1 MPRVSDM
8 KERLT
13 DAAMDLIWH
22 NSYGATSV
30 DAICERA
37 GAKKGSFYYFFKSKS
52 ELAAAALEADWNKK
66 KAQMDSIF
74 SATVPPLERLDRY
87 FDFVHDR
94 LAELQKK
101 CGSILGCPLLS
112 IGSEVSTQDQIV
124 REAIDRIMD
133 RKINYFISAVRD
145 AQAQGLIDAPDPVA
159 KAKAL
164 FSCYQGTVAQA
175 RIQNDVELLREII
188 HLVLDEE
195 ETEAWELSLFPHL
208 LLPDLVEAHIEK
220 LNLRT
225 VDTRHDNLLA
235 PHPFPEIDNHQPAF
249 ALCG

>member
-1 MPRVSDM
+1 M

-13 DAAMDLIWH
+13 DAAMDLIWE
-22 NSYGATSV
+22 NSYGGTSV

-66 KAQMDSIF
+66 KREMDAIF
-74 SATVPPLERLDRY
+74 SPTVPPLERFERY

-112 IGSEVSTQDQIV
+112 IGSEVSTQDQVV
-124 REAIDRIMD
+124 RDTVDRILD
-133 RKINYFISAVRD
+133 RKINYFISAIRD
-145 AQAQGLIDAPDPVA
+145 AHAQGLIVAPDPEE

-164 FSCYQGTVAQA
+164 FACYHGTLAQA
-175 RIQNDVELLREII
+175 RIQNDVEQLRNFKRVAMD
-188 HLVLDEE
+188 VLGVKR
-195 ETEAWELSLFPHL
+195 TEAVSS
-208 LLPDLVEAHIEK
+208 
-220 LNLRT
+220 
-225 VDTRHDNLLA
+225 
-235 PHPFPEIDNHQPAF
+235 
-249 ALCG
+249 